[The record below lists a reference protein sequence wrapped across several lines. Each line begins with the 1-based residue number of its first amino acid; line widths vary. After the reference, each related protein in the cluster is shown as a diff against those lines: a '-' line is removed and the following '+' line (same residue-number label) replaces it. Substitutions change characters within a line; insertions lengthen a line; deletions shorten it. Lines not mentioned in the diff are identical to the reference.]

1 MFLQPYKEKIIFLD
15 SSGPVMQIEG
25 GQNTISI
32 VGRRKQSI
40 FNDIKEKLGKKL
52 AGWKEKLLS
61 KASKDVII
69 KAVT

>member
-1 MFLQPYKEKIIFLD
+1 MFLQPHKEKIIFLD

>member
-1 MFLQPYKEKIIFLD
+1 MFSWSRREKIIFLD

-40 FNDIKEKLGKKL
+40 FNDIKEKL
-52 AGWKEKLLS
+52 LS

>member
-1 MFLQPYKEKIIFLD
+1 
-15 SSGPVMQIEG
+15 MQIEG